1 MSGKPVLK
9 CGDVMFRFAIGLIG
23 IILVSGADDSV
34 SLWYLI
40 CFGLISLGIM
50 SWPVLD
56 GTLGDE

>member
-1 MSGKPVLK
+1 MLK